1 MWADS
6 KIFEFPTLFLHYACP
21 SKSAGISNILE
32 SDHNRRNSFEEL
44 SLVKINVFVLFLKVV
59 SLSHSIDPVTSRL
72 LDDIKNM
79 KEELKSISQAD
90 DFAKYSKQ
98 ERKILKARQELE
110 NSKSGSNTSRL
121 QTKAAIVSFWRM
133 LGVS

>member
-1 MWADS
+1 MPKDVTSFFW
-6 KIFEFPTLFLHYACP
+6 
-21 SKSAGISNILE
+21 
-32 SDHNRRNSFEEL
+32 RNYSL
-44 SLVKINVFVLFLKVV
+44 QNLVKVNLTALLLKVV
-59 SLSHSIDPVTSRL
+59 SLSHSIDPVTSKL

-98 ERKILKARQELE
+98 ERKILKARQVLE